1 MPRQVSSI
9 FRRFGNAVREFTVAQ
24 RTVAIIGVAVLVLG
38 VSALTMWV
46 SKPAY
51 TPLFTGL
58 SGTDASTIV
67 DQLTADGVSYELADG
82 GASIMVPEADVY
94 SQRIKAAAAGLPSS
108 STGGYSL
115 LDTMGVT
122 SSEFQQSVTYKRA
135 LEGELAQT
143 IGAMNGVQTASVQLA
158 IPEDTVFVSEKR
170 APTASVFV
178 QSRNGVTLSSD
189 QVQAIVHLTSAS
201 IDGMQ
206 ASDVAVIDSTG
217 TVLSAVGIGATGS
230 ADKQASD
237 YESGVQNA
245 VQAMLDKVV
254 GVGNATVVV
263 AADLSTESASRVE
276 ESFTSPTEALTL
288 SDSVDTE
295 TYTGTGGAA
304 AGVLGT
310 DTAATTEGTGTDGTF
325 SSESTTRN
333 NAVNKVTENRTIP
346 AGSITR
352 QTVSV
357 ALNADAAGAV
367 NVADVTSL
375 VASAAGIDAVR
386 GDAVTVEVM
395 AFSTAGATAA
405 ADALKASTD
414 AASAAATAEI
424 IRIAVIVLG
433 IVAAIVISLVFYAR
447 RSRRQS
453 RESVEIGELSE
464 TQGML
469 GGVGGVGAITG
480 PGANPSNSS
489 MAGPGS
495 LFFNPTDLPTQV
507 IRTVHFEPTEAD
519 IRRGEIDALAQND
532 PRGMAE
538 QLRGLMDDRQS
549 A

>member
-24 RTVAIIGVAVLVLG
+24 RTVAIIGIAVLVLG
-38 VSALTMWV
+38 ASALGMFLT
-46 SKPAY
+46 KPAY

-58 SGTDASTIV
+58 SGTDASSIV

-82 GASIMVPEADVY
+82 GASILVPEADVY
-94 SQRIKAAAAGLPSS
+94 SQRIKASAAGLPSS

-143 IGAMNGVQTASVQLA
+143 IGAMNGVQSASVQLA
-158 IPEDTVFVSEKR
+158 IPKDTVFVSEKN

-178 QSRNGVTLSSD
+178 QARNGVTLSSD

-201 IDGMQ
+201 IDGMK

-230 ADKQASD
+230 ADKQASE
-237 YESGVQNA
+237 YESGVQSA

-310 DTAATTEGTGTDGTF
+310 DTAATTEGTDGTF

-357 ALNADAAGAV
+357 ALNADAAAGI

-433 IVAAIVISLVFYAR
+433 IVVAIVISLVFYAR
-447 RSRRQS
+447 RSRRQR

-464 TQGML
+464 TRGML
-469 GGVGGVGAITG
+469 GGVGGVGALTG
-480 PGANPSNSS
+480 PGANPSNSAI
-489 MAGPGS
+489 AGPGS

-549 A
+549 V